1 MSTGKQ
7 TIKIILLLLVLLSS
21 CIKIVSREYVYI
33 YKIESSSYKI
43 SFKYRLPNGLYK
55 TDTLYNVANPALRN
69 WQYWWYSTSRDDKY
83 SISLKNETPE
93 GHFKVMIIRNQD
105 TLREEVGL
113 NQLTIS
119 KL

>member
-1 MSTGKQ
+1 MKKN
-7 TIKIILLLLVLLSS
+7 TIRLFLLSILLGS
-21 CIKIVSREYVYI
+21 CVKIVSREYVYV

-43 SFKYRLPNGLYK
+43 SYKYRLPNGSFK
-55 TDTLYNVANPALRN
+55 TDTLYNVANPSLRN

-83 SISLKNETPE
+83 YIDVKNETPE
-93 GHFKVMIIRNQD
+93 GHFKIFIIRNQD

-113 NQLTIS
+113 NQLIIS